1 MAFIVDRRGMSGTNV
16 PSPPAIVICTQFLFY
31 FFPRKKQGKHGT
43 VRFFFTCKQ
52 GRIQDQG
59 APKPRRSDAFGS
71 HNCHAFFYLHG
82 ARARQPGAE
91 AVRHGNDDDKN
102 RNEQTRHRYK
112 KGKG

>member
-16 PSPPAIVICTQFLFY
+16 PSPPAIVICTQILFY
-31 FFPRKKQGKHGT
+31 FSQEETGQAWNREI
-43 VRFFFTCKQ
+43 FFTCKQ

-59 APKPRRSDAFGS
+59 APETAAFRRLRFAQLPRI
-71 HNCHAFFYLHG
+71 FYLHG